1 MDVETLPAERY
12 SLVARLLHWSVAT
25 LVAVQLALGWLAQAQ
40 NDRGKS
46 FVLLQSHYD
55 VGITIFALVLLR
67 ILWRSTH
74 GATPIAVPMAWWQGV
89 LAAFVHALLY
99 VSLLTLP
106 ISGYVLWVWM
116 DAPMDV
122 FGLIEV
128 PKLFVPVAGQYRSET
143 IAWNVHHYTSWAICA
158 LLALHIAAAAWHE
171 FVVRDGLIS
180 RRML

>member
-1 MDVETLPAERY
+1 MDDETLPAQRY
-12 SLVARLLHWSVAT
+12 ALVARLLHWSVAA

-40 NDRGKS
+40 DDRGES

-55 VGITIFALVLLR
+55 VGMTIFALVLLR

-74 GATPIAVPMAWWQGV
+74 ALPSVAVPMARWQSV
-89 LAAFVHALLY
+89 LAALVHALLY
-99 VSLLTLP
+99 VALLALP

-116 DAPMDV
+116 DVPMDV
-122 FGLIEV
+122 FGLVEV
-128 PKLFVPVAGQYRSET
+128 PKLFTPVTGEYRSET

-158 LLALHIAAAAWHE
+158 LLALHIGAAAWHE